1 MSNVP
6 AWRRIFTAIL
16 LAAMMS
22 PLLINAAVSK
32 PASHPAM
39 AGHEMSGDNAG
50 HAHAKVTGHA
60 HGKVIGHKH
69 MVCSVFVPCDHGFC
83 VGMFVLATGEAAPI
97 FLTRRFRE
105 IATSMV
111 AVSYAP
117 IAPPPKHSS

>member
-22 PLLINAAVSK
+22 PLLISAAISN

-39 AGHEMSGDNAG
+39 AGHEMSPGDVD
-50 HAHAKVTGHA
+50 HAHEKMT
-60 HGKVIGHKH
+60 GHKH

-83 VGMFVLATGEAAPI
+83 VGMFELVTGEAAPTY
-97 FLTRRFRE
+97 LTQRFDE
-105 IATSMV
+105 TAASMI
-111 AVSYAP
+111 AVSHAP
-117 IAPPPKHSS
+117 IAPPPKRPS